1 MGTATMGPGVGTA
14 IGAGVGS
21 LFVLG
26 GEGSRRGWWAN
37 GGTLPHGYANGGP
50 ILVGE
55 RGPELIVPPRMGG
68 QVLNTDRTRNLL
80 RGQQS
85 GMAGGNGMV
94 QTLIV
99 SNIVAQSSTS
109 QNSKIAI
116 DSFAGVA

>member
-1 MGTATMGPGVGTA
+1 
-14 IGAGVGS
+14 
-21 LFVLG
+21 
-26 GEGSRRGWWAN
+26 
-37 GGTLPHGYANGGP
+37 
-50 ILVGE
+50 
-55 RGPELIVPPRMGG
+55 MGG